1 MFSSV
6 SASLS
11 FLARLSFLV
20 RSSCFVSLFFA
31 AALTASAKPV
41 HEENGQVLD
50 VPGGKI
56 FYEVTGS
63 GSGTPLIILNGG
75 PGFDHTYLH
84 IATAWDTLG
93 KNRRIIFYDQRGD
106 GRSGPLKPGQ
116 SCTLADQIAD
126 LEALR
131 AHLGFEKWDVL
142 GHSWGG
148 YLSMA
153 YSARHPERVAHL
165 LIVDSAAPK
174 WSDTLFLFSQIF
186 PEISERRAG
195 YTFADEMGDKSASDA
210 STHEYLTMLFYSAEK
225 RDAFVAQ
232 MGAGAFRKDVFQA
245 LIGDLS
251 RFDLNP
257 ELPKYK
263 FPVIVMTGRYDI
275 NVAPLVAYK
284 IHQAIP
290 GSRFVAFERSGH
302 IPFYE
307 EPDTFVRA
315 TEDFLAGKNSQ

>member
-1 MFSSV
+1 L
-6 SASLS
+6 ASL
-11 FLARLSFLV
+11 FL
-20 RSSCFVSLFFA
+20 A
-31 AALTASAKPV
+31 AALSASASPV
-41 HEENGQVLD
+41 HEENGQMLD

-56 FYEVTGS
+56 YYEVTGS
-63 GSGTPLIILNGG
+63 GSGTPLILLNGG

-84 IATAWDTLG
+84 IASAWDALG

-106 GRSGPLKPGQ
+106 GRSGPLNPGQ

-153 YSARHPERVAHL
+153 YSARHPDRVAHL

-186 PEISERRAG
+186 PEITERRAG
-195 YTFADEMGDKSASDA
+195 YAFADEMGDKAANDA
-210 STHEYLTMLFYSAEK
+210 SMHDYLTMLFYSAEK

-232 MGAGAFRKDVFQA
+232 MGPGAFRKNVFQA
-245 LIGDLS
+245 LIADLP

-257 ELPKYK
+257 EIAKFK
-263 FPVIVMTGRYDI
+263 FPVIVMSGRYDI
-275 NVAPLVAYK
+275 NVAPLVAYR

-290 GSRFVAFERSGH
+290 GSRFVVFERSGH

-307 EPDTFVRA
+307 EPEAFVRA
-315 TEDFLAGKNSQ
+315 AEDFLNAK